1 MVGVLAVV
9 VVWVLVCMR
18 LECWLEG
25 LWSGWWCAGGW
36 SVGWRQVV
44 ASFVVLPGEMP

>member
-18 LECWLEG
+18 LECWLELG
-25 LWSGWWCAGGW
+25 
-36 SVGWRQVV
+36 
-44 ASFVVLPGEMP
+44 FVLRLGIVCEWIAVR